1 MEAEEIELEIT
12 PEDLEDDDGDI
23 DGESDDELDM
33 QGFDEVVPPG
43 ETISEFSTNISRWRM
58 LNSR

>member
-1 MEAEEIELEIT
+1 MTLGDVEAEEIDLDIA

-33 QGFDEVVPPG
+33 QGFEETIPPG
-43 ETISEFSTNISRWRM
+43 GAASEHRWHEIDI
-58 LNSR
+58 